1 MKKSILSALERKYSF
16 QFQFGNTHRHLFQ
29 ALKIQSHS
37 LNGRNTTQVSLTND
51 PLEHFNYDKNRAEE
65 IYSDVTSRRKK
76 NREICVCGHPMRLHS
91 SSEQGTSCLAAKTFC
106 PCTMPIPVLRAND
119 HRYFTKISRGAGAKH
134 ALFQGMYASIKAG
147 KEVNWLSDPMCFKCG
162 KEGLLVRP
170 IPLNRLMKISFGAG
184 EMNLLACD
192 VCAESFRY

>member
-1 MKKSILSALERKYSF
+1 MKLTSSASTRKNSS
-16 QFQFGNTHRHLFQ
+16 QFQPGNTIRHLLQF
-29 ALKIQSHS
+29 LKSPS
-37 LNGRNTTQVSLTND
+37 NSSSGRNTTQVSLTNN
-51 PLEHFNYDKNRAEE
+51 PLEHFNYDRNRAEE
-65 IYSDVTSRRKK
+65 IYSDVISRRKK

-147 KEVNWLSDPMCFKCG
+147 KEVNWLSEPMCFKCG

-192 VCAESFRY
+192 VCAESFKY